1 MIKAIIFIG
10 ILMKEI
16 VSELIFLSNQITSKF
31 IDQD

>member
-16 VSELIFLSNQITSKF
+16 VSELIFLSNQITYKL